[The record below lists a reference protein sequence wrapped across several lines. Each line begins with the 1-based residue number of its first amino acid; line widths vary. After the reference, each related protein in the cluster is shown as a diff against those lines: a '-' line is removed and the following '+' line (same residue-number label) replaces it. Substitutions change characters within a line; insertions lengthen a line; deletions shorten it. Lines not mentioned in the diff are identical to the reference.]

1 MTTQDLQPTTDE
13 ALARSVARL
22 QYALGCE
29 PEEAEAILL
38 RDPER
43 RERIAQFVR
52 RDEAENQAFYR
63 ELGDR

>member
-1 MTTQDLQPTTDE
+1 MTTQDVQPATDPS
-13 ALARSVARL
+13 LARAIARL

-29 PEEAEAILL
+29 PEEAEAILT

-43 RERIAQFVR
+43 RKLIVEIMRSE
-52 RDEAENQAFYR
+52 EAEYADFYR